1 MGNEW
6 RADRYYARA
15 MQEGYRSRAA
25 YKLLEIEK
33 RFSIIRDDDN
43 IVDLGASPG
52 SWLQV
57 ARELSGGTI
66 VGVDLSFIAPLEGVI
81 TIQGDFT
88 EPEVQ
93 AHVIDVVGVASVV
106 LCDASPKLSGQK
118 SYDQARAMDL
128 AESALDFARR
138 TLKPGGNFI
147 IKAFQ
152 GELFDPFLACVKEH
166 FRSVRVYRSRATR
179 RGSAEVY
186 IIAKNFRGDHDEA

>member
-1 MGNEW
+1 MGKEW

-25 YKLLEIEK
+25 YKLVEIEK
-33 RFSIIRDDDN
+33 RFSVIREDDN

-57 ARELSGGTI
+57 ERELSGGII

-81 TIQGDFT
+81 TINGDFT
-88 EPEVQ
+88 DPQVQ
-93 AHVIDVVGVASVV
+93 ERICEAVGVVNV
-106 LCDASPKLSGQK
+106 ILCDASPKLSGQK

-128 AESALDFARR
+128 AESALDFARK
-138 TLKPGGNFI
+138 TLKPGGNFV

-152 GELFDPFLACVKEH
+152 GELFDEFFARVRDH
-166 FRSVRVYRSRATR
+166 FWSVRVYRSRATR

-186 IIAKNFRGDHDEA
+186 IIAKNFRGDYGEA

>member
-33 RFSIIRDDDN
+33 RFSIIRDDDT

-66 VGVDLSFIAPLEGVI
+66 VGVDLSFIAPLERVI

-88 EPEVQ
+88 ETEVRERILD
-93 AHVIDVVGVASVV
+93 AVGVASVI

-128 AESALDFARR
+128 AESALNFARR
-138 TLKPGGNFI
+138 TLKPGGNFV

-152 GELFDPFLACVKEH
+152 GELFDLFLARVKEH

-186 IIAKNFRGDHDEA
+186 IIAKNFREDHGEA